1 MAIILRKSHDIKTK
15 IHAVI
20 TYRTSRYSVYH
31 ICLKYHISK
40 ASPMRWNK
48 VYDGTIESLMDKSR
62 RPHTTHPNS
71 HTTEEIKKIKN
82 LVRRNPKIGLT
93 EAKKHLDWLVST
105 EEMIA
110 VELKRNHKV
119 IGNIYLG
126 NRDFKSLEIGF
137 VFNKLYWNQGCAK
150 ESCSS
155 IIKHSFKNGIHRI
168 YAQCDPKNI
177 SFYNSSKF
185 LHSTKI
191 ISSFICPKNDSI
203 GALSQ
208 QFPRLDIDCSNPSLF
223 YCFNE

>member
-1 MAIILRKSHDIKTK
+1 MKDIIIETDRLILRRFNEEDLNDLFEYLSCEE
-15 IHAVI
+15 V
-20 TYRTSRYSVYH
+20 V
-31 ICLKYHISK
+31 KYEPYK
-40 ASPMRWNK
+40 AFN
-48 VYDGTIESLMDKSR
+48 
-62 RPHTTHPNS
+62 
-71 HTTEEIKKIKN
+71 
-82 LVRRNPKIGLT
+82 LT

-110 VELKRNHKV
+110 VELKSNHKV

-126 NRDFKSLEIGF
+126 NRDFQSLEIGF
-137 VFNKLYWNQGCAK
+137 VFNKLYWNQGYAK